1 MKDKATFWLSHS
13 SDSIA
18 VSLPDIN
25 VYTDCGTSK
34 SCMGL
39 PDGCISTRSCVSFGA
54 VIVKGATYE
63 FEMQT
68 SSKVVT
74 KYFDCD

>member
-1 MKDKATFWLSHS
+1 MKDKNTFWLSHS
-13 SDSIA
+13 TDRIA
-18 VSLPDIN
+18 ITLPDIN
-25 VYTDCGTSK
+25 IYTECGIKK

-39 PDGCISTRSCVSFGA
+39 PDGCIGTKSCVSFGA

-68 SSKVVT
+68 SSKRLQN
-74 KYFDCD
+74 YLN